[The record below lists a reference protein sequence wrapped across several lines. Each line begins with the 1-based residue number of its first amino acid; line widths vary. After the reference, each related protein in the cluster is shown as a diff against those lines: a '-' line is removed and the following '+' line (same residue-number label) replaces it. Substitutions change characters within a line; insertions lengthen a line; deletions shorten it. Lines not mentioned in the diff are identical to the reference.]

1 MGNDNEQTFTQNEKQ
16 TAYIE
21 INSELKN
28 TFIDDLQSQMPLIQ
42 EIRQNIPK
50 ETTSNTV
57 SKLTSLI
64 HKYALAFLAK
74 LQKQT
79 TDQHQTNQE

>member
-1 MGNDNEQTFTQNEKQ
+1 MGNDNEQTKITQNDKQ

-28 TFIDDLQSQMPLIQ
+28 AFINDLQSQMPLIQ
-42 EIRQNIPK
+42 EIRQNITNN
-50 ETTSNTV
+50 TTNNTV

-64 HKYALAFLAK
+64 HKSALCIFGK
-74 LQKQT
+74 TPK
-79 TDQHQTNQE
+79 TNNRPATNK